1 MFANLEN
8 YSKPTHQKKSE
19 RKHTHSKKC
28 NKYKPNNNSPFHPQ
42 HTYPS

>member
-19 RKHTHSKKC
+19 RKHTHSKKM
-28 NKYKPNNNSPFHPQ
+28 
-42 HTYPS
+42 